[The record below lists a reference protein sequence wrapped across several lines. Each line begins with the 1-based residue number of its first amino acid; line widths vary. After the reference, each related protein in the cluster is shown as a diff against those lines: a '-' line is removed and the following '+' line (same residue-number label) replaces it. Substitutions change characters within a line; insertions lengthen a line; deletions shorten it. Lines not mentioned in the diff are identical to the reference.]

1 MNTKRKRLS
10 AAERKPQIL
19 RSAIRAMSQSNYR
32 TTSIAEIAA
41 EAGITEP
48 AVYRYFP
55 TKKALFIAI
64 IEDVGSRVQQLWQSI
79 IDESEG
85 PVDALRRISL
95 DYYERAMTRRGDLKV
110 LFQALAEVDDE
121 DIRQAL
127 RNQFRGYV
135 DLLRR
140 QLDRCAEQGIIY
152 PEVDS
157 QTAAWSFLSVGFTLN
172 LVGLLGFTDEMDEG
186 RLLKIQDLFL
196 GSLARH
202 EEARQGLSNSNG
214 YPSGDA

>member
-135 DLLRR
+135 DLLRG

-214 YPSGDA
+214 YPSGDV